1 MSVHGVQCRSR
12 HGQGPQV
19 VEQSLIP
26 LPCVGVDHNDQ
37 QRRVQALQ
45 AQETKGPCLA
55 PYLSAERGPRRPQT
69 FQFFSPSLR
78 TSLAAS
84 TSSLSPSPLFTDRRS
99 MADRAILIHGENSR
113 QNILLSAKGHKGF
126 CLVSWSI
133 MVDWG
138 TAPGGG

>member
-1 MSVHGVQCRSR
+1 MSVHGVECRSR

-37 QRRVQALQ
+37 QRRGQALQ

-55 PYLSAERGPRRPQT
+55 PYLSAERGLRWPHA
-69 FQFFSPSLR
+69 FQFFFLTHT

-99 MADRAILIHGENSR
+99 MADPAIHGENSK
-113 QNILLSAKGHKGF
+113 QNILLFAKGHKGF
-126 CLVSWSI
+126 CLVSWLI
-133 MVDWG
+133 MVACG
-138 TAPGGG
+138 TAFGG